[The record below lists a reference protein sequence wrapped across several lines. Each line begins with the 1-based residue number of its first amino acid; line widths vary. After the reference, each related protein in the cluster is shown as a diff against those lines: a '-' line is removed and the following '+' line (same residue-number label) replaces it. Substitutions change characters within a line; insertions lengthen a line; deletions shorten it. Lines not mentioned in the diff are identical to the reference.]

1 MKIRMTSLGLP
12 AALLAASLFAACQNT
27 ARGLEQDT
35 ENNAAKA
42 KPALQDA
49 AAATE
54 RAAQDAKQM
63 AVNAAEATKNAASEA
78 IDKTKEAANTAADK
92 TRDAA
97 SDATQSTKNA
107 SEEAEQKSKR
117 ASHSTASAMDAAAQ
131 TLQIK
136 TALIADKTVDADGI
150 NVDTDGKTMT
160 VTLKGHVPTAAQK
173 AAAERIA
180 KNKAPEYKVMNLLAV
195 KG

>member
-1 MKIRMTSLGLP
+1 MKIRMMSLGLP

-42 KPALQDA
+42 KPVLKDA
-49 AAATE
+49 AAAAA
-54 RAAQDAKQM
+54 RAAEDAKQM
-63 AVNAAEATKNAASEA
+63 AANAADATKNAASEA
-78 IDKTKEAANTAADK
+78 ADKTREAANTAADK
-92 TRDAA
+92 TKDA
-97 SDATQSTKNA
+97 SV
-107 SEEAEQKSKR
+107 EAGQKSKN
-117 ASHSTASAMDAAAQ
+117 AAGHTESAMDAAAQ

-136 TALIADKTVDADGI
+136 TALIADKAVDADGI

-180 KNKAPEYKVMNLLAV
+180 KNKAPEYKVVNLLV
-195 KG
+195 VTG